1 MIEYVKLNIFF
12 MRTYN
17 DVGDDMKKIFIII
30 CMIILNIYD
39 VHAVDFIGKSY
50 IVMDSFSKNVLE
62 GKNEHHVQS
71 VASISKIMT
80 AIVAIENG
88 KLDDEYKIGEEVN
101 KAWGSGIYIHIG
113 DHINLRDLL
122 HGLLLRSGNDA
133 ANVIAKN
140 VGGSIP
146 RFVEMMNKKAKEIGM
161 QDSKFA
167 NPTGLDEEDAGNC
180 SSAYDMALLMAY
192 CCQNPIFNDIVMK
205 ETYKRE
211 DGGGTWHNKNRLLQE
226 YEYCV
231 GGKTGYTKKAKRT
244 LVTRAIKNDVSL
256 IIVTLNCG
264 NDFEFHK
271 DKYEECFE
279 KYSQLLIL
287 PKGIYQYHGHS
298 FLIDED
304 LYACG
309 NESTQ
314 VSFIEKNNCLY
325 VYYNNQEIY
334 KVSHENH
341 LQMILK
347 FWMILFGDMIN
358 G

>member
-1 MIEYVKLNIFF
+1 
-12 MRTYN
+12 
-17 DVGDDMKKIFIII
+17 MKKIFFCI
-30 CMIILNIYD
+30 CLFLLNITS
-39 VHAVDFIGKSY
+39 VKAVDFQGKAY
-50 IVMDSFSKNVLE
+50 IVMDSYNKTILE
-62 GKNEHHVQS
+62 SQNEHHIQS
-71 VASISKIMT
+71 VASISKIMS

-88 KLDDEYKIGEEVN
+88 KLDDEYEIGEEVN
-101 KAWGSGIYIHIG
+101 EAWGSGVYIHIG

-140 VGGSIP
+140 IGGDIP
-146 RFVEMMNKKAKEIGM
+146 HFVDMMNQKAKDIGM
-161 QDSKFA
+161 KDSVFSNA
-167 NPTGLDEEDAGNC
+167 TGLDEEDAGNR

-192 CCQNPIFNDIVMK
+192 CVQNPIFNDIIMK

-211 DGGGTWHNKNRLLQE
+211 DGGGTWHNKNRLLSE

-231 GGKTGYTKKAKRT
+231 GGKTGFTKKARRT
-244 LVTRAIKNDVSL
+244 LVTRAVKNDMSL

-279 KYSQLLIL
+279 KYKNIMIL

-298 FLIDED
+298 FLIDQD
-304 LYACG
+304 LYYCGSEAVTPSMIG
-309 NESTQ
+309 NEDSLKVY
-314 VSFIEKNNCLY
+314 VSDNEMYEVKRESGVHIILRYWFILLGE
-325 VYYNNQEIY
+325 
-334 KVSHENH
+334 
-341 LQMILK
+341 
-347 FWMILFGDMIN
+347 MIN